1 VVWVTLSLGSNKR
14 PYENFSS
21 CLDTLLLQFQDLA
34 LSFVF
39 ESQALKQPAANY
51 LNMAVGFETDM
62 SLKDLAAL
70 IKKIEDKHDRQRQPE
85 ACSQV
90 TLDIDLLTYGDKTG
104 NFDGLLLP
112 HPDITK
118 AAYVLWPLSQIAGKR
133 RHPQLNRTFLELWQE
148 FAQSSQQV
156 IAPVTFEWHGRVI
169 SKK

>member
-1 VVWVTLSLGSNKR
+1 MVWVTLSLGSNSQ

-21 CLDTLLLQFQDLA
+21 CLDTLLLQFKDLA

-62 SLKDLAAL
+62 PLKELAAL
-70 IKKIEDKHDRQRQPE
+70 IKQIEDKHGRQREP
-85 ACSQV
+85 AAPV
-90 TLDIDLLTYGDKTG
+90 ALDIDLLTYGDKSG
-104 NFDGLLLP
+104 NFDGMILP
-112 HPDITK
+112 HPDITT

-133 RHPQLNRTFLELWQE
+133 RHPQLDKSFLELWKE
-148 FAQSSQQV
+148 FAPASPQV
-156 IAPVTFEWHGRVI
+156 IAPVKFEWHGRVI